1 MEPAHYALHIEARK
15 RDGSLDGY
23 TLLRLGPYTQ
33 TRHAQRKWDHD
44 RLTAALA
51 GQDTTLVPGRH
62 VSVRFC
68 PLDVSDHQLF
78 TNPCGTDVVALLN
91 TAVVGSGA

>member
-1 MEPAHYALHIEARK
+1 MEPAHYALHIEACK

-33 TRHAQRKWDHD
+33 THHVQQDHD
-44 RLTAALA
+44 RLIAALA
-51 GQDTTLVPGRH
+51 GQDITLVPGHR
-62 VSVRFC
+62 VSVGFG